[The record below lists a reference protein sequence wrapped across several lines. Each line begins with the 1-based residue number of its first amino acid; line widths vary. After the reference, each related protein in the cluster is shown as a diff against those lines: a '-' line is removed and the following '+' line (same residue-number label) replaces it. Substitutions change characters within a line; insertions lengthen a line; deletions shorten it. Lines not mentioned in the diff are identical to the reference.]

1 MTGALRLPSP
11 EQKITDPGLGHVTFN
26 LIMKGD
32 DLVSRDFPG
41 DKRRKLAL
49 NLESP
54 DNQWPGRG
62 DRG

>member
-1 MTGALRLPSP
+1 M
-11 EQKITDPGLGHVTFN
+11 TFN
-26 LIMKGD
+26 LIMKRD
-32 DLVSRDFPG
+32 DLISRDFPG

-54 DNQWPGRG
+54 DNQWPGRA

>member
-11 EQKITDPGLGHVTFN
+11 VPKITDPGLGHVTFN
-26 LIMKGD
+26 LIMKRD

-41 DKRRKLAL
+41 DKWRKLAL

-54 DNQWPGRG
+54 DNQWPGRA